1 MLEACFGPYGGPIE
15 PGISVGGMPKVSG
28 NEEPNYLL
36 ATGVVLTFLGKN
48 QNNEA
53 LLEPNLE
60 WEKRFVDFMKNYTND
75 QLDIAYSAERSIQ
88 DAIVELSEGE
98 VSTVAISY
106 LVMFIYVAIALGKIR
121 SCLHFLRESKIVLAI
136 GGIIIVLASV
146 LCSLGFWG
154 YLNVVTTML
163 AIEVIPFLVLA
174 VGVDNIF
181 IMVHTYHRLN
191 RKKFDS
197 IAEAIGEAMGQV
209 GPSILQTA
217 GSEFACFAIGAISDM
232 PAVKT
237 FAMYAAAAIFFNFL
251 FQITAFVAMMA
262 LDERRYE
269 SGRLDLFCCC
279 KTSKQLKESESD
291 ASVGVLE
298 KLFKNFY
305 APFILSK

>member
-1 MLEACFGPYGGPIE
+1 MLESCFGPYGGPIE
-15 PGISVGGMPKVSG
+15 PGISVGGMPKVAAD
-28 NEEPNYLL
+28 EDPDYLL
-36 ATGVVLTFLGKN
+36 ATGLVVTFLGKN
-48 QNNEA
+48 QNDET
-53 LLEPNLE
+53 LLAPNLE

-75 QLDIAYSAERSIQ
+75 KLDIAYSAERSIQ

-98 VSTVAISY
+98 VSTVVISY
-106 LVMFIYVAIALGKIR
+106 VVMFVYVAIALGKIR
-121 SCLHFLRESKIVLAI
+121 SCLGFFRESKITLAV

-146 LCSLGFWG
+146 ACSLGFWG
-154 YLNVVTTML
+154 YLDVVTTML

-181 IMVHTYHRLN
+181 IMVHTYHRLERN
-191 RKKFDS
+191 KYDTV
-197 IAEAIGEAMGQV
+197 AEAIGEAIGQV

-217 GSEFACFAIGAISDM
+217 GSEFACFGIGAISDM

-269 SGRLDLFCCC
+269 SGRLDLLCCC
-279 KTSKQLKESESD
+279 KIGKPSD
-291 ASVGVLE
+291 IKGDQSVGVLE
-298 KLFKNFY
+298 KLFKNLY